1 MSTSVHCRSCG
12 HELTE
17 QEAFCGSCGISR
29 TSREPDAGKSNLA
42 NSNEGYLQHK
52 WATLWYMQE
61 AVRRKES
68 HNEQAGIERSAIA
81 STPAQ
86 GDKNVSSPSDSIS
99 KRSGVTASE
108 VEADRTLPVTRS
120 KKSLQEKPESP
131 GGWLLT
137 KSGKPEAK
145 LNDTDSDGAALDED
159 AEWST
164 EDTFAP
170 QNRSGERS
178 HETALLMSSDH
189 SSAIQS
195 NQHLPS
201 HDQSFDDQV
210 EKPEELEGTSAQ
222 AADGSTEST
231 QKTWWLLQWQNHR
244 GGLYLATAAILLVIA
259 IFGWGAPATLNTNS
273 SKTANPATAQLTPL
287 EKLLVATGL
296 AEAPDV
302 PQVYLGNPD
311 TQVWLDVHTALYY
324 CPGSALYGKT
334 NAGRFAS
341 QRSAQQ
347 DRFDPEN
354 NRPCE

>member
-1 MSTSVHCRSCG
+1 
-12 HELTE
+12 
-17 QEAFCGSCGISR
+17 
-29 TSREPDAGKSNLA
+29 
-42 NSNEGYLQHK
+42 
-52 WATLWYMQE
+52 MQE

-68 HNEQAGIERSAIA
+68 HNEQAGVERSAIA

-86 GDKNVSSPSDSIS
+86 GDKNVSSPSDYVS
-99 KRSGVTASE
+99 KRSGITASK

-131 GGWLLT
+131 GGWFLT

-145 LNDTDSDGAALDED
+145 LNDTDSDGTGLDEED
-159 AEWST
+159 SDEHAEWST
-164 EDTFAP
+164 GDAFAA
-170 QNRSGERS
+170 QNRSSKLRD
-178 HETALLMSSDH
+178 ETALSISSDH

-201 HDQSFDDQV
+201 DDQPLDHQL
-210 EKPEELEGTSAQ
+210 EDPEDLQVASTQ
-222 AADGSTEST
+222 AEDESREST
-231 QKTWWLLQWQNHR
+231 PKTWLLAQWQNHR
-244 GGLYLATAAILLVIA
+244 SELYLAAAAILLVIA
-259 IFGWGAPATLNTNS
+259 MVGWGAPATLNTNS
-273 SKTANPATAQLTPL
+273 SKAVNPATAQLTPL

-324 CPGSALYGKT
+324 CPGSGLYGKT

>member
-1 MSTSVHCRSCG
+1 L
-12 HELTE
+12 HE
-17 QEAFCGSCGISR
+17 R
-29 TSREPDAGKSNLA
+29 PKSA
-42 NSNEGYLQHK
+42 
-52 WATLWYMQE
+52 
-61 AVRRKES
+61 
-68 HNEQAGIERSAIA
+68 
-81 STPAQ
+81 
-86 GDKNVSSPSDSIS
+86 
-99 KRSGVTASE
+99 
-108 VEADRTLPVTRS
+108 
-120 KKSLQEKPESP
+120 
-131 GGWLLT
+131 GGWFLT
-137 KSGKPEAK
+137 KSGKPQTK
-145 LNDTDSDGAALDED
+145 LNDTDSDGAGLDGEDSDED

-164 EDTFAP
+164 GDAFAP
-170 QNRSGERS
+170 QNRSGEHS
-178 HETALLMSSDH
+178 DETALLISLDH

-201 HDQSFDDQV
+201 DDQPV
-210 EKPEELEGTSAQ
+210 DYQLEDPEDLQVASTQ
-222 AADGSTEST
+222 ANDESTESSP
-231 QKTWWLLQWQNHR
+231 KTWLLAQWQNHR
-244 GGLYLATAAILLVIA
+244 SELYLAAAAILLVIA
-259 IFGWGAPATLNTNS
+259 IVGWGAPATLNTNS
-273 SKTANPATAQLTPL
+273 SKTVNPATAQLTPL